1 MGETHIKKKH
11 HNIENALTSQFEVL
25 ESQIQNRV
33 GCWDFSWGTG
43 DMDSLK
49 LTWQLKIFVN
59 VLNFLLALMHFHC
72 KHNFK
77 LGFLVIVFLPQP
89 LRE

>member
-25 ESQIQNRV
+25 ESQIQNAV

-43 DMDSLK
+43 DLDSLK

-59 VLNFLLALMHFHC
+59 VLREAIP
-72 KHNFK
+72 KKVTK
-77 LGFLVIVFLPQP
+77 LRTFSYLP
-89 LRE
+89 